1 VPSEFTYTSKA
12 TLDLVAGV
20 PTYPIREGQITAV
33 QFSVAAAPSSAA
45 CILDLLI
52 DGASVFDGAS
62 KPQIPTGSI
71 ISERLPV
78 DTDRFTSG
86 STFAAGSKIQVQF
99 TQLGGATGPAVVH
112 IEYVTEF

>member
-1 VPSEFTYTSKA
+1 M
-12 TLDLVAGV
+12 
-20 PTYPIREGQITAV
+20 YPIREGQIVAV

-52 DGASVFDGAS
+52 DGASVFDKA
-62 KPQIPTGSI
+62 KPQIPTDSI

-86 STFAAGSKIQVQF
+86 STFAAGSKLQVQF

-112 IEYVTEF
+112 IEFVTEF